1 MEEPV
6 PGEVRDLLF
15 GVAEELAAERIP
27 GGVHGRE
34 RPRVS
39 DELAEQRVEPVE
51 AKDKR
56 ETDRDCEMDSE
67 KRREPDPDPERDRR
81 GHAFGRLLAA
91 EQVREKDLQ
100 PPRKFQRME
109 AAPPEC
115 AGGLP
120 SHRAT
125 PEK

>member
-1 MEEPV
+1 MEETV
-6 PGEVRDLLF
+6 PGEVRDLSSR
-15 GVAEELAAERIP
+15 VVEELAAERVT
-27 GGVHGRE
+27 GGVHRRK

-39 DELAEQRVEPVE
+39 DELAEQRIDPVQPE
-51 AKDKR
+51 EKR
-56 ETDRDCEMDSE
+56 EPDRDQKMDAE
-67 KRREPDPDPERDRR
+67 KRREADADPERDCR

-100 PPRKFQRME
+100 PPRKLQRME

-125 PEK
+125 PKK